1 MRFSNISDAEEELG
15 RGDERKLY
23 FAQVETKEPENECQ
37 GLILLHHMERRGPNQ
52 LVWARRRI
60 S

>member
-1 MRFSNISDAEEELG
+1 MRRGNLAEEMSESW
-15 RGDERKLY
+15 Y
-23 FAQVETKEPENECQ
+23 FAQVETKEAENVCQ